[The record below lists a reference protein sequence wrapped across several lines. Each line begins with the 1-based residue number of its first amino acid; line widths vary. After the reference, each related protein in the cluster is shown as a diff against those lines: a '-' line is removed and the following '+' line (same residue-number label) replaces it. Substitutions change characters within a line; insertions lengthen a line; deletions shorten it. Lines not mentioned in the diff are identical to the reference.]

1 MRRIH
6 TSMVGPAHGYTSS
19 PTPWRLDVNLDAKG
33 ETTTGKKF
41 GWKLFHYISGG
52 GMRMFGR
59 TVEQEEADAS
69 QNRFLA
75 AMGVLFVFWLAFYF
89 I

>member
-1 MRRIH
+1 MSDIH
-6 TSMVGPAHGYTSS
+6 TSLVGTLHSYTRSKV
-19 PTPWRLDVNLDAKG
+19 PWRLDEYRDAQCVTTKG
-33 ETTTGKKF
+33 KRF
-41 GWKLFHYISGG
+41 GWKLFHYISSG

-59 TVEQEEADAS
+59 TVEQEEADAR